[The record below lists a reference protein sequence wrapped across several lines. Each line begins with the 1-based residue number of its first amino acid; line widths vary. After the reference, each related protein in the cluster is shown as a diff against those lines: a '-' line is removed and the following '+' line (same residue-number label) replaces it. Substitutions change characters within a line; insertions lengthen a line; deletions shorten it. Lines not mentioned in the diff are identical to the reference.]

1 MNKFQIKSFGK
12 INLYLKVI
20 KKLKNGYHSIKSLIT
35 FCNLYDNIYVQ
46 EIFGSKDEVN
56 FFGKFK
62 NQINNKSN
70 TLTQVLFIL
79 RKRNFLKNRYFKIDI
94 QKNIPHG
101 SGLGGGSSNAASL
114 LYALNRK
121 IKLNL
126 KKKQI
131 NEIAKQIG
139 FDVPIVL
146 EKKNTLLIGKN
157 NKIFRLNKKFML
169 NILIVY
175 PNIIC
180 ETKKIYKINKKFTFP
195 KSKSLVYTQD
205 KRQLINY
212 LINEN
217 NDLEEAVIKC
227 YPKIGKLINLL
238 KNQKGCYFS
247 RITGSGS
254 ACFGIFSN
262 TKKAFYAQKLIKLKY
277 PKYWSFVSKTI

>member
-1 MNKFQIKSFGK
+1 
-12 INLYLKVI
+12 
-20 KKLKNGYHSIKSLIT
+20 
-35 FCNLYDNIYVQ
+35 
-46 EIFGSKDEVN
+46 
-56 FFGKFK
+56 
-62 NQINNKSN
+62 
-70 TLTQVLFIL
+70 
-79 RKRNFLKNRYFKIDI
+79 
-94 QKNIPHG
+94 
-101 SGLGGGSSNAASL
+101 
-114 LYALNRK
+114 
-121 IKLNL
+121 
-126 KKKQI
+126 
-131 NEIAKQIG
+131 
-139 FDVPIVL
+139 
-146 EKKNTLLIGKN
+146 
-157 NKIFRLNKKFML
+157 ML

>member
-35 FCNLYDNIYVQ
+35 FCNLHDNIYVQ

-126 KKKQI
+126 KKKII

-146 EKKNTLLIGKN
+146 EKKKYY
-157 NKIFRLNKKFML
+157 FYRKK
-169 NILIVY
+169 
-175 PNIIC
+175 
-180 ETKKIYKINKKFTFP
+180 
-195 KSKSLVYTQD
+195 
-205 KRQLINY
+205 
-212 LINEN
+212 
-217 NDLEEAVIKC
+217 
-227 YPKIGKLINLL
+227 
-238 KNQKGCYFS
+238 
-247 RITGSGS
+247 
-254 ACFGIFSN
+254 
-262 TKKAFYAQKLIKLKY
+262 
-277 PKYWSFVSKTI
+277 